1 MMQIYNKLT
10 VSYAVSE
17 FGKGKAGTC
26 ALVKCDDGSVYF
38 AGLGIMQRRVL
49 KLWMKV
55 GDQCY
60 DEQTFNS
67 YIIMR
72 KSHIAKE
79 RPAWLVIADKNYQEL
94 YNSENSKQP
103 ICCIAIIDLS
113 KKDIEN
119 CADSNLAKT
128 PFCLRAEFNPNC
140 AEVVLVQDPGIFRM
154 WITEGNAMYAEA
166 HCDVKTE
173 AAFTSQ
179 SPESNPGITD
189 DPVTS
194 TAASSEQQETYTSHY
209 WQSI

>member
-10 VSYAVSE
+10 VNYAVSE
-17 FGKGKAGTC
+17 YEKGKVGTC
-26 ALVKCDDGSVYF
+26 ALVKSDDGSVYF
-38 AGLGIMQRRVL
+38 AGLGITPRRVL
-49 KLWMKV
+49 KLWLKV
-55 GDQCY
+55 GDQHY
-60 DEQTFNS
+60 DEQTFNDC
-67 YIIMR
+67 IIMR
-72 KSHIAKE
+72 KSNIAKG
-79 RPAWLVIADKNYQEL
+79 RPAWFVIADENYQEL

-103 ICCIAIIDLS
+103 IRCIAIIDLS

-154 WITEGNAMYAEA
+154 WIAEGIAMYAEA

-173 AAFTSQ
+173 PSFTSQ
-179 SPESNPGITD
+179 PPESNQDITD
-189 DPVTS
+189 DTVAGGTV
-194 TAASSEQQETYTSHY
+194 SSKQQETFTNQ